1 MMRRLTDTGTGPLSD
16 GRAIAAD
23 HDAFMTRNRNGSTRR
38 PTDDDRRF
46 FDVLVLLRGIYA
58 ERGPQ
63 DSMPVATIS
72 SVIASASSSLRIGL
86 APLP

>member
-1 MMRRLTDTGTGPLSD
+1 MRRLTDAGPGPMSDAGTV
-16 GRAIAAD
+16 AAD
-23 HDAFMTRNRNGSTRR
+23 DDASMTRNRNGSTRR

-63 DSMPVATIS
+63 DSTPVATIS
-72 SVIASASSSLRIGL
+72 SVVASASASLRIGL

>member
-1 MMRRLTDTGTGPLSD
+1 MSD
-16 GRAIAAD
+16 ARIVATD
-23 HDAFMTRNRNGSTRR
+23 HDASMTRIRNGSTRR

-63 DSMPVATIS
+63 DSTPVATIS
-72 SVIASASSSLRIGL
+72 SMIASASSSLRIGL

>member
-1 MMRRLTDTGTGPLSD
+1 LTDAGTGPLSD
-16 GRAIAAD
+16 GRSIAAD
-23 HDAFMTRNRNGSTRR
+23 QDALMTRNRNGSTRR
-38 PTDDDRRF
+38 PTADDRRF

-63 DSMPVATIS
+63 DSTPVASVS
-72 SVIASASSSLRIGL
+72 SVIAAASASLRIGL

>member
-1 MMRRLTDTGTGPLSD
+1 MSD
-16 GRAIAAD
+16 ARIVAAD
-23 HDAFMTRNRNGSTRR
+23 DDASMTRNRNGSTRR

-63 DSMPVATIS
+63 DSMPVASVS
-72 SVIASASSSLRIGL
+72 SMIATASSSLRIGL

>member
-1 MMRRLTDTGTGPLSD
+1 MSDARIVATDQ
-16 GRAIAAD
+16 
-23 HDAFMTRNRNGSTRR
+23 DASMTRNRNGSTRR

-63 DSMPVATIS
+63 DSIPVASVS
-72 SVIASASSSLRIGL
+72 SMIATASSSLRIGL

>member
-1 MMRRLTDTGTGPLSD
+1 MMRRLTDAGTGPLSD
-16 GRAIAAD
+16 GQGIAAD

-72 SVIASASSSLRIGL
+72 SVVAAASTSLRIGL

>member
-1 MMRRLTDTGTGPLSD
+1 MSD
-16 GRAIAAD
+16 ARIVAAD
-23 HDAFMTRNRNGSTRR
+23 HDASMTRNRNGSTRR

-63 DSMPVATIS
+63 DSMPVASVS
-72 SVIASASSSLRIGL
+72 SMAATASSSLRIGL

>member
-1 MMRRLTDTGTGPLSD
+1 LTDAGTRPLSD
-16 GRAIAAD
+16 GHAIAAD
-23 HDAFMTRNRNGSTRR
+23 HDALMTRNRNGSTRR

-72 SVIASASSSLRIGL
+72 SVVAAAGSSLRIGL
-86 APLP
+86 VPLP